1 MNTSVGRLRRVARCK
16 VIHDVEKK
24 AEWSFKEKE
33 KQMKQLG
40 LIKIL
45 SSFSCVLGQETL
57 LPEPNEQRKRLK
69 TRHGGAYL

>member
-1 MNTSVGRLRRVARCK
+1 MARCK

-33 KQMKQLG
+33 KQKKQLG

-45 SSFSCVLGQETL
+45 SHFVMCTWTGKST
-57 LPEPNEQRKRLK
+57 
-69 TRHGGAYL
+69 A